1 MKYSKTS
8 KRGSVHLDKVR
19 YSIDKIKLHFKYIKS
34 EKINSFLQELG
45 CCNFDKYYESNQITK
60 CKHNF
65 LFGDGDGVVYV
76 GVVPNWIKEER
87 FDKDIILEYNPNK
100 VNPFLI
106 KELSWLLHHNKAC
119 IDVMSIDFAIDF
131 RLPYKYFRMLKRD
144 KREYMCSIG
153 HSEVETQYLG
163 ALGHNHIK
171 LYDKAKEQKLKD
183 IDWTRLEITCKEIKS
198 LSSQLKD
205 FYCMSFPGLLIVNTD
220 INFDILQ
227 LSDITR
233 IVLESIIQDVSVLY
247 TIKKYDTRKKY
258 EQLLFDFFNSYQVDI
273 NCLYKLYTNFVEIF
287 NNNTEITSFMDF
299 NLLLEKSS
307 NTRFL

>member
-1 MKYSKTS
+1 ME
-8 KRGSVHLDKVR
+8 KVR
-19 YSIDKIKLHFKYIKS
+19 YSIDKIKLHFKYTKLDKIKS
-34 EKINSFLQELG
+34 FLLELG
-45 CCNFDKYYESNQITK
+45 MSNFDKYYESNKMVK

-65 LFGDGDGVVYV
+65 VFGENDGVVYV
-76 GVVPNWIKEER
+76 GVVPNWIKEEK

-100 VNPFLI
+100 VNPFLM

-119 IDVMSIDFAIDF
+119 IEVMFIDFAIDF
-131 RLPYKYFRMLKRD
+131 RLPYKYFRMFKRD

-153 HSEVETQYLG
+153 HSDVETQYLG

-171 LYDKAKEQKLKD
+171 LYNKAKEQKLKD
-183 IDWTRLEITCKEIKS
+183 LDWTRLEITCKEIKS

-205 FYCMSFPGLLIVNTD
+205 FDCMNFPGLLIVNTD

-227 LSDITR
+227 LPDITR
-233 IVLESIIQDVSVLY
+233 IVLESMIQDIGVLY

-273 NCLYKLYTNFVEIF
+273 KCLYQVYINYSQIF
-287 NNNTEITSFMDF
+287 NNNFDITSYIDI
-299 NLLLEKSS
+299 NLMLQKS
-307 NTRFL
+307 NGFKM